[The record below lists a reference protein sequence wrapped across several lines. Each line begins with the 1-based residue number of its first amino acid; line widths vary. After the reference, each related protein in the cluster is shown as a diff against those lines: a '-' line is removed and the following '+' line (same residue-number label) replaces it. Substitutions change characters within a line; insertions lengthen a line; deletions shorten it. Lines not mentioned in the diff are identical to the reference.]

1 MSLKRRF
8 DQSISGGF
16 GKQILWL
23 IGFTLLVLSLLFTLS
38 FLLEPLS
45 PDNDGKETVLHQDS
59 ASPAN
64 SVEKGN
70 SFNRQVEADGRFWA
84 IVSQF
89 MDAGNMDKADKKYR
103 LFISLVALAGTAILG
118 GLLISTVSNA
128 FERRVDKIKNGQV
141 RYRFSGHT
149 VIIGFDVFAIDLVR
163 KLFEKKQGKIIVLFS
178 AQNPVTIRRTLE
190 AFLDRKDEKRIVIY
204 NGSRGSRE
212 QIGLLC
218 LDRAS
223 GIYILG
229 DSGED
234 ERDAKNLY
242 SFKLIRKYLSE
253 KRAKKIREKTC
264 YVLLHHHEEYRLAQD
279 YDLNEDERRC
289 IRFLPVNFSEEWSRL
304 ILSDLHMCMINYDC
318 SQGNRYQVIPSEQLG
333 VGSFNFFHLIVIGF
347 GDIGKSFTTYA
358 SRVLHFPNLS
368 KTRISIIDPHC
379 GDEFEL
385 FERRFPGY
393 ESIYDI
399 EYNRFCASPF
409 SSSAHDF
416 IDTSVKQENAIVYI
430 VICMEDSDRSL
441 AAGLNMPLSVY
452 EKGVP
457 VVVRYNR
464 HEGLSELVH
473 TADENICHDDKYSNV
488 RFWGMSDFSLFDE
501 QQYALREKFAS
512 AAHTTYLRIAKEMG
526 FYANESPNCQPY
538 ENLPSTYQWSN
549 RYLADSYQIKL
560 RSAGYSVIEKGGVY
574 DNAKYSVVKDFD
586 DSEIENLAQAEHAR
600 WVADRVMSGWTFGEK
615 RDNDLKKQPNIN
627 TWDAIDPSTKQYDY
641 ALIRHMIADL
651 SDNGFVVLKRIEG

>member
-23 IGFTLLVLSLLFTLS
+23 TGFTLLVLTLLFVLS
-38 FLLEPLS
+38 FLLEPQ
-45 PDNDGKETVLHQDS
+45 PPKDEGKETLLHQDS
-59 ASPAN
+59 ALPAN
-64 SVEKGN
+64 SGEKGS
-70 SFNRQVEADGRFWA
+70 SFNRQVETDGRLWA

-103 LFISLVALAGTAILG
+103 LFIALVALSGTAILG

-149 VIIGFDVFAIDLVR
+149 VIIGFDIFAIDLVR
-163 KLFEKKQGKIIVLFS
+163 KLFEKNENAIVVLFS

-212 QIGLLC
+212 QIGHLC

-242 SFKLIRKYLSE
+242 SFKLIRKNLSE
-253 KRAKKIREKTC
+253 KPATKNSAKPC

-279 YDLNEDERRC
+279 YDLNEDERRY

-333 VGSFNFFHLIVIGF
+333 VGSSNFFHLIVIGF

-368 KTRISIIDPHC
+368 KTRISIIDPYC

-393 ESIYDI
+393 KSIYDI

-416 IDTSVKQENAIVYI
+416 IDSSVKEVNAIVYI
-430 VICMEDSDRSL
+430 VVCMEDSDRSL

-452 EKGVP
+452 SKEVP

-464 HEGLSELVH
+464 HEGLSEMVH
-473 TADENICHDDKYSNV
+473 TTDEKICRDDMFSNV

-501 QQYALREKFAS
+501 QQYALREKFAT
-512 AAHTTYLRIAKEMG
+512 AAHTTYLRIAKDNG
-526 FYANESPNCQPY
+526 FYKSESPNCQPY
-538 ENLPSTYQWSN
+538 KQLPSTYQWSN

-560 RSAGYSVIEKGGVY
+560 RSAGYSVIEKEGSY
-574 DNAKYSVVKDFD
+574 DKKKYEIVKDFD
-586 DSEIENLAQAEHAR
+586 DSDIENLAQAEHAR
-600 WVADRVMSGWTFGEK
+600 WVADRVMSGWTYGEE

-627 TWDAIDPSTKQYDY
+627 IWDAIDPSTKQYDY